1 MIGGAGNDTY
11 GVDDLLDVVV
21 EAANEGTDTVE
32 TFLAALSIEA
42 HGQRREP
49 HLHGSSMP
57 TSSSAP
63 ATAGNNVITGGD
75 LADTLSGLGGN
86 DTLNGGLGADTL
98 IGGDGNDTYVVDD
111 AGDVVNETTGLPAD
125 VDTRPVLDQLHVG
138 GGSSKISTL
147 PTMTPT
153 STAPATAANNVIIGN
168 DGANQLFGGGN
179 NDTLTGNDGNDVLD
193 GGDGNDTI
201 NGGND
206 NDTIIGGAGND
217 TIDVGG
223 GFNTIVYNTINF
235 GADIISSFD
244 AAGGTPATQDRI
256 DLSAFGITAA
266 NFATRVF
273 IAPSGAN
280 TLITVRDAAL
290 ASIGTIQVNGV
301 TSGNFSVTDFTLAT
315 APTAAPINGTAAAN
329 NPLNGTAAAN
339 TINGLGG
346 NDVINGLGGDDVVNG
361 DEGAD
366 IPERRRRQRH
376 TERWSG
382 GRIRHFCRQL
392 RWRVVLKQ

>member
-1 MIGGAGNDTY
+1 MSTNAVTNAQANFVVGEQGVNDVITGGGLNDLIFGGTGNNDLVGGLRRRPPGRRYGQRRARLPPNAAGDDFEGAIGADTMIGGAGNDTY
-11 GVDDLLDVVV
+11 GVDDDLDIIV
-21 EAANEGTDTVE
+21 EAANEGTDEVQ

-42 HGQRREP
+42 IANVEELTYMGLDAAQFVGTGNS
-49 HLHGSSMP
+49 L
-57 TSSSAP
+57 
-63 ATAGNNVITGGD
+63 NNVISGGD

-98 IGGDGNDTYVVDD
+98 IGGVGNDTYVVDD

-125 VDTRPVLDQLHVG
+125 VDTVQ
-138 GGSSKISTL
+138 SSISYTL
-147 PTMTPT
+147 
-153 STAPATAANNVIIGN
+153 AAGLENLTLADNDADINGTGNAAINVIIGN

-179 NDTLTGNDGNDVLD
+179 NDTLTGNGGNDLLD

-223 GFNTIVYNTINF
+223 GFNTIVYNAINF
-235 GADIISSFD
+235 GNDIINSFD

-266 NFATRVF
+266 NFATRVS

-280 TLITVRDAAL
+280 TL
-290 ASIGTIQVNGV
+290 SPCV
-301 TSGNFSVTDFTLAT
+301 T
-315 APTAAPINGTAAAN
+315 P
-329 NPLNGTAAAN
+329 
-339 TINGLGG
+339 
-346 NDVINGLGGDDVVNG
+346 
-361 DEGAD
+361 
-366 IPERRRRQRH
+366 
-376 TERWSG
+376 RWLQSA
-382 GRIRHFCRQL
+382 RS
-392 RWRVVLKQ
+392 K